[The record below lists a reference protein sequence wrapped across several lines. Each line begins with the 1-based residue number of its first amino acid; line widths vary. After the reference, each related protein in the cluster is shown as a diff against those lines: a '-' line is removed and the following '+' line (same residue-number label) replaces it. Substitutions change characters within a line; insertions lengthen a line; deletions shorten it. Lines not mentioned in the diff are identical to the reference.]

1 MIELKDKRGLFKKPR
16 QVINKINFIIDN
28 RNIYPSYEGCFNKSL
43 DYILDINQRLHIGLS
58 HYYLIK
64 NAPTVL
70 GAGSLKINKSGKVYY
85 IDNKSGHYQ
94 PTKEQFNQSIIL
106 LNENID
112 LTLCDTSMLSWKNEE
127 DRELYYKGCLENKDN
142 DSSFSKY
149 LKPYSLAQFKKVTS
163 INNFNSERYLKLNPD
178 IERVS
183 KAMFPNDLEKQ
194 ILYAKSHFY
203 LHGQYEDGRFV

>member
-1 MIELKDKRGLFKKPR
+1 MIELKDKRCLLKKPR
-16 QVINKINFIIDN
+16 QVINKINFIIDS
-28 RNIYPSYEGCFNKSL
+28 RNIYPSYEGCFNKNL

-64 NAPTVL
+64 NAPMVL

-106 LNENID
+106 LNKNID
-112 LTLCDTSMLSWKNEE
+112 LTLCDTPVHSWKNQEGR
-127 DRELYYKGCLENKDN
+127 DLYYKGYLENKDN
-142 DSSFSKY
+142 DLSFRKH
-149 LKPYSLAQFKKVTS
+149 LKPYSREQFIKVS
-163 INNFNSERYLKLNPD
+163 LINNFNTKKYIELNPD
-178 IERVS
+178 IEKVS
-183 KAMFPNDLEKQ
+183 KTIFPNDLEKQ
-194 ILYAKSHFY
+194 VYYAKCHFY